1 MATIE
6 ISKRTHDYILLTKEV
21 QGLWDKIE
29 SITVTHE
36 PKETNAFSRFEPI
49 LLQLCELVDEKL
61 KESITD
67 NLNTIN
73 RLCI

>member
-29 SITVTHE
+29 SITDMHE
-36 PKETNAFSRFEPI
+36 PKEANAFSRFEPI